1 MPTPTTSPPPATTRI
16 EATTDGRRAG
26 VRMGGGVLR
35 VVVLERG
42 PRRVSVALVP
52 TTALLLAG
60 DRVRIELRVGEGCL
74 LEVTEPA
81 GTVAYDMRGD
91 AGRWQVDVQVA
102 DGAGLVW
109 QAPEFVVSQGAHVE
123 RRTTVRLAG
132 DASCL
137 LRETLVLGRTGEGP
151 GRLVATTS
159 VTRDDLPVLQERLV
173 AGPQTQVPGILG
185 GHRVIDQV
193 LDLGSPVDP
202 TGTDPTGTD
211 PAVSGPTQDPPPML
225 LAAGGRLHRRLADAA
240 HEGCLDDIWA
250 GLAAGHRAGSVA
262 AGTDSGRIAT

>member
-1 MPTPTTSPPPATTRI
+1 M
-16 EATTDGRRAG
+16 
-26 VRMGGGVLR
+26 LR

-91 AGRWQVDVQVA
+91 AARWQVDVQVA

-109 QAPEFVVSQGAHVE
+109 QTPEFVVSQGAHVE

-137 LRETLVLGRTGEGP
+137 LRETLVLGRTGERP
-151 GRLVATTS
+151 GALVATTS

-173 AGPQTQVPGILG
+173 AGPQAQVPGILG

-202 TGTDPTGTD
+202 TGTGPADPD
-211 PAVSGPTQDPPPML
+211 PTQDPPPML

-250 GLAAGHRAGSVA
+250 GLAARHRAGSVA